1 MLALDSAIWTG
12 TISSKSTRG
21 DHVHTNATRP
31 EVAGEVK
38 GQSGHAGLGDSVVD
52 RLSLHGVLVVPAP
65 GNGSVDQQ
73 PEQYNAKLICGQEKY
88 SRRSYMRSS
97 RPTIPA
103 MLPWPRRMDA
113 ALVNSLHCA
122 IQPTAARVIAHC
134 LQGMQA
140 DSQC

>member
-73 PEQYNAKLICGQEKY
+73 PKQYNAKLICGQEKY
-88 SRRSYMRSS
+88 SPEELHAVVPSHHPRNAPLAKADGRSLSQ
-97 RPTIPA
+97 
-103 MLPWPRRMDA
+103 LA
-113 ALVNSLHCA
+113 ALC
-122 IQPTAARVIAHC
+122 QPADCRAGDRALPARHA
-134 LQGMQA
+134 G
-140 DSQC
+140 